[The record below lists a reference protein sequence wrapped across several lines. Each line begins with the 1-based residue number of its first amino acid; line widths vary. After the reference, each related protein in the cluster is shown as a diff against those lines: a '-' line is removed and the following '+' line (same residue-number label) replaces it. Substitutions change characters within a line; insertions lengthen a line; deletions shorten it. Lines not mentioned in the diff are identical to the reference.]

1 MRNCIICGAEFKPKR
16 VDSKYCSDLCK
27 RKSMYLKE
35 CGGKLKGRGKDL
47 TGRKF
52 TKLTVIG
59 KSEKQEKG
67 SITWDC
73 ICDCGNKTS
82 AKTAILNFGYKK
94 AAGACMGSQQEVK
107 KQRNAN
113 MVCGI
118 HQHTRHG

>member
-1 MRNCIICGAEFKPKR
+1 MRNCIICGSEFKPKR

-35 CGGKLKGRGKDL
+35 CGGRLKGRGKDL

-94 AAGACMGSQQEVK
+94 MLRVLAWRVSK
-107 KQRNAN
+107 KQGNKETQTWYVEYTN
-113 MVCGI
+113 I
-118 HQHTRHG
+118 